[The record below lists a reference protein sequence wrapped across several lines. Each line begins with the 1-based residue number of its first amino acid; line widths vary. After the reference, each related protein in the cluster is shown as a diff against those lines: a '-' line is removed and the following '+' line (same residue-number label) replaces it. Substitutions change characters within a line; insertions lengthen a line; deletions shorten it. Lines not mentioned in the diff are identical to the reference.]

1 MTLSIQSIAKSLSRR
16 SRRAIAALII
26 TSSLISGSS
35 VSTVDASELLIDS
48 QTVDQA
54 GQDAANKA
62 IDYWIFSDDYC
73 GWASVEALVAPY
85 SIDPLAVEPVR
96 PAPAAS
102 IVTQQARLQ
111 AVANIV
117 DQTLAARADRER
129 LADDLAALAA
139 QEPVDVE
146 VKPMI
151 APVSVVAMNGVTG
164 DASPV
169 ASDEVVHEPAATLL
183 GSSPVIVS
191 IAEGYLP
198 YDLSHND
205 QIALRMYPI
214 SIPQFNYI
222 GSRPPVV
229 HGPLDCLGHGQVADE
244 HVVWNEQVLPS
255 QSISTAPRPIVS
267 NEELLG
273 RVKVNFDAINETVQ
287 RHVKVANGDTD
298 AKRRALALA
307 LVEAV
312 QPNSYVRQ
320 LTSPVTL
327 GQQAGSGFVAAYGA
341 TKTGLRDAT
350 QGLASRIRVEPK
362 PQIKQDQPLVPSA
375 GEKLLVRA
383 GVEANLPNDVTA
395 GVEDVAAGSV
405 CCPVERTEVA
415 AELPLTHSVAE
426 VNVASATLSLPQLP
440 QADGEAI
447 ARAEA
452 LATACD
458 SAADTL
464 ERFALALRWAGDSVV
479 RVARTSA
486 GSGTELR

>member
-26 TSSLISGSS
+26 TGSLLTGSS
-35 VSTVDASELLIDS
+35 ISTVGAGELSIDS
-48 QTVDQA
+48 QSVDDA

-85 SIDPLAVEPVR
+85 SINPLAVEPAR

-102 IVTQQARLQ
+102 IVSQQAKLQ
-111 AVANIV
+111 SVANIV
-117 DQTLAARADRER
+117 DQTLAARADRVR
-129 LADDLAALAA
+129 LAEDLAALAA
-139 QEPVDVE
+139 QEPADVE
-146 VKPMI
+146 PSVK
-151 APVSVVAMNGVTG
+151 
-164 DASPV
+164 
-169 ASDEVVHEPAATLL
+169 LL

-198 YDLSHND
+198 YDLSRND

-214 SIPQFNYI
+214 SIPQFQYI
-222 GSRPPVV
+222 GSRPPVI
-229 HGPLDCLGHGQVADE
+229 HGPLDCLGHGPIVDVQVNGNDE
-244 HVVWNEQVLPS
+244 QVVWNEQVLPS
-255 QSISTAPRPIVS
+255 QSLATASRPTFS
-267 NEELLG
+267 NEELLS
-273 RVKVNFDAINETVQ
+273 RVNVNFDAINESVQ
-287 RHVKVANGDTD
+287 RHVQAANRDTD
-298 AKRRALALA
+298 AKRRTLALA

-327 GQQAGSGFVAAYGA
+327 GQKAGSGFVAAYGA
-341 TKTGLRDAT
+341 TETGLRDAT

-362 PQIKQDQPLVPSA
+362 PQEKQERPLIPSV

-405 CCPVERTEVA
+405 CCPVERKEVA

-426 VNVASATLSLPQLP
+426 VNVAAATLSLPQLLP
-440 QADGEAI
+440 ADGEAI

-464 ERFALALRWAGDSVV
+464 ERFALALRRAGDSAI
-479 RVARTSA
+479 RVARASA